1 MAKEKTLTGSP
12 PSGGAASQPSLGGA
26 IMSEF
31 FHAGIYKPTQG
42 KACRQITFA
51 ALAVCVAIGCYELFG
66 WLTVKSPNLQYPIPL
81 VLLLVGGWVCYRLV
95 NVPRFADFLIAVQA
109 EMNKVSWPS
118 QQELIKSSIVV
129 IFVLF
134 LLAVVLFGFDMIWMW
149 LFKFIGVL
157 RHAK

>member
-1 MAKEKTLTGSP
+1 MAKEKTLTGNPP
-12 PSGGAASQPSLGGA
+12 PSTASQPSAGSALLA
-26 IMSEF
+26 EF

-42 KACRQITFA
+42 KAVRQVTFA
-51 ALAVCVAIGCYELFG
+51 ALALGVAVGCYELFN
-66 WLTVKSPNLQYPIPL
+66 WLMVKSPALQYPIPL
-81 VLLLVGGWVCYRLV
+81 VLLLVGGWICYRAV

-134 LLAVVLFGFDMIWMW
+134 LLAIVLFGFDMAWMAI
-149 LFKFIGVL
+149 FKAIGIL
-157 RHAK
+157 RHGK